1 MSGIS
6 IRKTIYLDA
15 TPERVWSFLTAPE
28 RLAKWFHPSQS
39 PLTEGADYVL
49 TDVGSG
55 QELIRGRVMSAQP
68 PLCLHFTFE
77 IPPLQERE
85 TTVLWTLEAVPG
97 GTRLSLE
104 HDGLPEGEG
113 AFGLILALDEGW
125 DAHLGALR
133 LNVPDVEPEKT
144 N

>member
-1 MSGIS
+1 MSGLS

-15 TPERVWSFLTAPE
+15 TPERVWSFLTEPE
-28 RLAKWFHPSQS
+28 RLAKWFHPSQA
-39 PLTEGADYVL
+39 PLSEGEDYVL

-55 QELIRGRVMSAQP
+55 QELIRGRVLSAQP
-68 PLCLHFTFE
+68 PHGLHLTFE
-77 IPPLQERE
+77 IPPLQGRDTEIR
-85 TTVLWTLEAVPG
+85 WTLEVLPG

-104 HDGLPEGEG
+104 HDGLPDGEG